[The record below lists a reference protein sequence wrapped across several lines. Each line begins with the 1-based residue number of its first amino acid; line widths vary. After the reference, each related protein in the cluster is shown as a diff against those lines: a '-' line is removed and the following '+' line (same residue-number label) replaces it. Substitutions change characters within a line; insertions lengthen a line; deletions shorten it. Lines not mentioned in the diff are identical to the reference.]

1 MYLASRQLSLFQIE
15 NWVCSHFLLHFVF
28 GEQDRVHF
36 TANLLNFLKSFC
48 NVSFMISK
56 LQDLIW
62 NLLIQCI
69 SSDAKIFW
77 ILERK
82 STSFVL
88 YRLVIISNW
97 LCSFECVLNMC
108 LKKEK
113 KLWHLRLDI
122 SCVEDAKKKK
132 YNSAIFPFINDRC
145 CFIVVNIVFHA
156 PWSIT
161 CLSHVLILYIVYIW
175 FHLCKKKTQTFHC
188 IYLKISSQNK
198 FVLRHWATANNICLF
213 FYHLNYFL
221 ALRGMS
227 SWTIVSKTCWRVKY
241 IVCEQFYLTS
251 MTIIWI
257 EISILWNSMV
267 WLPCYLVWMD
277 FFLPLIYWECEL
289 FCLILYIFCTLKY
302 CFHPCAKFW

>member
-1 MYLASRQLSLFQIE
+1 MVHKIVNLSGMINIYQWYMYLASRQLSLFQIE

-36 TANLLNFLKSFC
+36 SANLLSFLMSFC

-113 KLWHLRLDI
+113 KTLAFEIRYFL
-122 SCVEDAKKKK
+122 CGGCKKKK

-198 FVLRHWATANNICLF
+198 FVLRHRATANNMCCF
-213 FYHLNYFL
+213 F
-221 ALRGMS
+221 
-227 SWTIVSKTCWRVKY
+227 
-241 IVCEQFYLTS
+241 
-251 MTIIWI
+251 IIWI
-257 EISILWNSMV
+257 
-267 WLPCYLVWMD
+267 
-277 FFLPLIYWECEL
+277 
-289 FCLILYIFCTLKY
+289 IFSL
-302 CFHPCAKFW
+302 